1 MKWTKLT
8 QEREHRQKVPPKHWY
23 ILSGQGMPI
32 LMKALLNVGIAMQ
45 ALHGQ
50 RDNKEEKSSIF

>member
-1 MKWTKLT
+1 
-8 QEREHRQKVPPKHWY
+8 
-23 ILSGQGMPI
+23 

-50 RDNKEEKSSIF
+50 RDNKEEKSSIFWDKKVKFSLCLLN